1 MVLLSLQSTLDAYIE
16 SPFKDSV
23 HDIIQKVTDNYLA
36 SFIIVSQVICGIGAV
51 VYIGSILTKILA
63 SGGQEKIDLWKL
75 SRPVGILILITLS
88 GKLVCPAI
96 DFVIEEPLIAI
107 TESCHQDQ
115 QKKITQKRE
124 TLETIKVLAR
134 EQVIQQDPQEASSG
148 IGNIFS
154 FFTGKDIGTQLTEL
168 VWYGLECVADIFMA
182 VAKLIII
189 MISSL
194 YKIILYIFAPFAFAL
209 SMFPYFHDNLKHW
222 FGRYIHASLWVPI
235 SYVLE
240 LIQNCCTESFLDKQ
254 IEFYNN
260 AYIAG
265 SYSVASV
272 DGFQCFA
279 GVVLSIVIGCMY
291 LSIPT
296 LASSIISSAGGEF
309 MTGTAMT
316 SITMLGKAFAVPVN
330 ASTDAVKKIVQTA
343 KGKSGN

>member
-1 MVLLSLQSTLDAYIE
+1 MVLLSLQSTLDTYIE

-23 HDIIQKVTDNYLA
+23 NDIIQKVTENYLE

-51 VYIGSILTKILA
+51 VYIGSILSKVLA
-63 SGGQEKIDLWKL
+63 SGGQEKLDLWKL
-75 SRPVGILILITLS
+75 SRPIGILMLICLS

-96 DFVIEEPLIAI
+96 DFVIEKPLIAI

-115 QKKITQKRE
+115 QKKISQKRE
-124 TLETIKVLAR
+124 TLVKMKLLAK
-134 EQVIQQDPQEASSG
+134 EQVLQQEPQESSG
-148 IGNIFS
+148 FGNIYS
-154 FFTGKDIGTQLTEL
+154 FFTGKDISTQLTEL
-168 VWYGLECVADIFMA
+168 VWYGLECVADIFMS

-194 YKIILYIFAPFAFAL
+194 YKIILYLFAPFSFAL

-222 FGRYIHASLWVPI
+222 FGRYIHASIWIPI

-296 LASSIISSAGGEF
+296 LASSIITSAGGEF

-316 SITMLGKAFAVPVN
+316 SITMLGKGLAVPFN
-330 ASTDAVKKIVQTA
+330 ASTNAAKKIVQTA
-343 KGKSGN
+343 KGKMGN